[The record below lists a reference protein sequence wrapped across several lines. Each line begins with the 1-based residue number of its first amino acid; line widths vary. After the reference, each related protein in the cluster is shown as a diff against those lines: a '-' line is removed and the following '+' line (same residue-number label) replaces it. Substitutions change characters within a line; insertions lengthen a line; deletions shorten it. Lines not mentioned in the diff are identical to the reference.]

1 MIIKT
6 DCAHFNGYKPC
17 RPHKEKGVH
26 CNGCPDYRA
35 NGPLILVI
43 KLRAAGEVIRNTP
56 LLRKIQAEH
65 PGAKIFWLTQYPEL
79 LPREPIHK
87 ILPWG
92 FESSL
97 ILEDIEFD
105 VLYSLDKDLEA
116 CALANRVRAKKKKG
130 FTQKNGVILPFDE
143 DSRRKWTTGAFDDLM
158 KANRRHYIEEIFEI
172 CGFEFSNE
180 SYWLPNFEA
189 PSVDLDRKRKIIALN
204 TGAGDMWKPRLYSEK
219 RWQELAKLLIAQGHE
234 VFLTGGPSEHER
246 NQRIAQASSAKY
258 FGTFPFLKF
267 IGLLSLADVI
277 VTSVSFAFHV
287 GIGLG
292 KPIVLLN
299 NTFNPFE
306 FYMYGKGKVLQP
318 ELDCL
323 MCYKNDFDSQCV
335 TRDCM
340 DLISSERVAKEVISH
355 LT

>member
-1 MIIKT
+1 
-6 DCAHFNGYKPC
+6 
-17 RPHKEKGVH
+17 
-26 CNGCPDYRA
+26 
-35 NGPLILVI
+35 LVI

-56 LLRKIQAEH
+56 LLRKIHAEH

-79 LPREPIHK
+79 LPKEAIHK
-87 ILPWG
+87 VLPWN
-92 FESSL
+92 FESTL
-97 ILEDIEFD
+97 ILKDLEFD

-116 CALANRVRAKKKKG
+116 CALANQVRAKKKKG

-172 CGFEFSNE
+172 CGFQFAEE
-180 SYWLPNFEA
+180 SYWLPRFEA
-189 PSVDLDRKRKIIALN
+189 PRVDLDRSRKVIALN

-219 RWQELAKLLIAQGHE
+219 RWEELAKHLISEGHE

-246 NQRIAQASSAKY
+246 NQRIAKTSGAKY
-258 FGTFPFLKF
+258 FGTLPMLQF

-287 GIGLG
+287 GVGLG
-292 KPIVLLN
+292 KRIVLLN
-299 NTFNPFE
+299 NTFNASE
-306 FYMYGKGKVLQP
+306 FYMYGKGKILEP
-318 ELDCL
+318 NLPCL
-323 MCYKNDFDSQCV
+323 MCYKNDFDEKCV

-340 DLISSERVAKEVISH
+340 DLITSEQVAKEVAAQ
-355 LT
+355 LV